1 MNKGWKKATALTLSI
16 SIAAV
21 NAGSSLQCKNTL
33 FATAAEQISASDT
46 DSKAITSV
54 STDIAESVSDQTNTA
69 VLVTAAPQ
77 GEDLSYFDE
86 ETATL
91 HLKGL
96 VRNNIKYSDSGLAL
110 PESVEPEAVK
120 HLVADEGTVLP
131 ADCSWFIRPLENVET
146 VDMTNADSSNVSDMS
161 YMFAYYWN
169 NWFWFEYQDGYG
181 IHVQLGL
188 HPKLKSIDL
197 TGFDTSKAT
206 DMHGMFSNQV
216 ELKSLDLTEFDTSNV
231 TDMSEMFLYCG
242 ISSLD
247 LSSFDTSNVTNMS
260 EMFMFSSLNVLDLS
274 NFNTSNVTDMFR
286 MFKYSGLEK
295 IDLSNFDTSNVTDMS
310 QMFESCY
317 VDLLNLSSFDTHN
330 VKDMS
335 YMFYGCSYLETIIVD
350 DGWSTDSITDYQG
363 RQMFSLCG
371 NLKGGEGT
379 VYDKEN
385 IDYKY
390 ARIDGGYYNN
400 SGYLSN
406 MAQYL
411 DESYMDENGIL
422 HLKGHI
428 RKDDYS
434 LHVSPDMSYYD
445 GIIVDEGAVFPEDCS
460 FLFSLGEDD
469 IGFVDLSKADTSN
482 VTNMHCMF
490 SGLVVDDLD
499 LSSFD
504 TSNVTDMSGM
514 FDDYRY
520 DDSLDLSNFDTSKVT
535 DMSNMFA
542 GCYSLES
549 LDLSNFDTS
558 NVTNMSGMFS
568 MDNEYW
574 PSFTSK
580 LKELNLSSFDTSN
593 VTDMSYMFYN
603 CENLTELDLSSFN
616 TSNVT
621 DMSYMFNYCT
631 NLTSLDISNFDTKNA
646 ESMKRMFSYCN
657 RLKTL
662 DLSSFDTSNVKDM
675 SEMFIRCVSLKNLDL
690 SSFGTSSVT
699 NMYGMFAYCKS
710 LKTIT
715 VSDKWTT
722 GSATGNSMFN
732 GDTYLKG
739 GAGTEYSSSH
749 TGIEYARIDGGKKAP
764 GYFTKAKAEI
774 KGSDIVTIINDIP
787 FTELNKIITELG
799 SIVNT
804 TEFSDITA
812 AAIDHINNIP
822 SSDYSQLA
830 DIFKIVFAG
839 NQIKL

>member
-1 MNKGWKKATALTLSI
+1 MKKGWKKATALTLSI
-16 SIAAV
+16 LVAAI
-21 NAGSSLQCKNTL
+21 NAGSSLQCKNTF
-33 FATAAEQISASDT
+33 FAEAAEQVSAGDT
-46 DSKAITSV
+46 DSKAITSI

-77 GEDLSYFDE
+77 SEDLSYFDE

-96 VRNNIKYSDSGLAL
+96 VRNNINDSYSGIAL
-110 PESVEPEAVK
+110 PEGVDPAAVK

-131 ADCSWFIRPLENVET
+131 ADCSWLIRPLENVET
-146 VDMTNADSSNVSDMS
+146 VDMKNADSSNVSDMS
-161 YMFAYYWN
+161 YMFAYYWE
-169 NWFWFEYQDGYG
+169 NWFWFEFEDGYG

-188 HPKLKSIDL
+188 DPKLKSIDL
-197 TGFDTSKAT
+197 TGFDTSKA
-206 DMHGMFSNQV
+206 MYMQGMFYNQA
-216 ELKSLDLTEFDTSNV
+216 ELESLDLTGFDTGNVTDMSRMFLYCSINSLDLSGFDTSNV
-231 TDMSEMFLYCG
+231 TDMSEMFMFSGLDE
-242 ISSLD
+242 LD
-247 LSSFDTSNVTNMS
+247 LSSFDTSNTTN
-260 EMFMFSSLNVLDLS
+260 
-274 NFNTSNVTDMFR
+274 MFR
-286 MFKYSGLEK
+286 MFKYTELNK
-295 IDLSNFDTSNVTDMS
+295 IDLSSFDTRNVTDMCE
-310 QMFESCY
+310 MFDNCY
-317 VDLLNLSSFDTHN
+317 VDLLDLSSFDTNN

-335 YMFYGCSYLETIIVD
+335 YMFYSCPVETIIVG
-350 DGWSTDSITDYQG
+350 DGWSTDSITDYHG
-363 RQMFSLCG
+363 NKMFYHCG

-379 VYDKEN
+379 VYDEEN
-385 IDYKY
+385 TDYRY
-390 ARIDGGYYNN
+390 ARIDGGYDNN
-400 SGYLSN
+400 RGYLSS

-411 DESYMDENGIL
+411 DESYMDEKGIL

-428 RKDDYS
+428 RKDAYG

-445 GIIVDEGAVFPEDCS
+445 GIIVDEGAVFPDDCS
-460 FLFSLGEDD
+460 YLFSLGEDS
-469 IGFVDLSKADTSN
+469 IRFVDLSKADTSN
-482 VTNMHCMF
+482 VTNMRYMF
-490 SGLVVDDLD
+490 DGLVVDDLD

-514 FDDYRY
+514 FYDYRY
-520 DDSLDLSNFDTSKVT
+520 DDSLDLSGFDTSKVT

-542 GCYSLES
+542 GCYSLKS
-549 LDLSNFDTS
+549 LDLSSFDTS

-568 MDNEYW
+568 MDNEFW
-574 PSFTSK
+574 PNFDSE
-580 LKELNLSSFDTSN
+580 LKELDLSSFDTSN

-603 CENLTELDLSSFN
+603 CDNLTELDLSNFN

-621 DMSYMFNYCT
+621 DMSSMFNYCT
-631 NLTSLDISNFDTKNA
+631 NLTSLDISGFDTGNA
-646 ESMKRMFSYCN
+646 ESMNKMFAYCN
-657 RLKTL
+657 RLKAL
-662 DLSSFDTSNVKDM
+662 DLSSFDTSKVKDM

-690 SSFGTSSVT
+690 SSFDTSSVAD
-699 NMYGMFAYCKS
+699 MYGMFAYCKS

-722 GSATGNSMFN
+722 ESATGRSMFN
-732 GDTYLKG
+732 GDTYLRG
-739 GAGTEYSSSH
+739 GAGTAYNSSR

-830 DIFKIVFAG
+830 DFFKIVFAG